1 MPASTMKPKAKNEE
15 QILGDATDRLLRA
28 VKEKMLRENGQ
39 IDYKALAKEGYS
51 ASMIARLKE
60 L

>member
-1 MPASTMKPKAKNEE
+1 MPAPTMKPKSKSEA

-28 VKEKMLRENGQ
+28 TKEKMLREKGK
-39 IDYKALAKEGYS
+39 IDYEALAKEGYS
-51 ASMIARLKE
+51 AAMIARLKE

>member
-1 MPASTMKPKAKNEE
+1 MPAPTIKPKAKSEA

-28 VKEKMLRENGQ
+28 IKERMLREKGK
-39 IDYKALAKEGYS
+39 IDYGALAKDGYS
-51 ASMIARLKE
+51 AAMIARLKE